1 MGDPLAAYV
10 TERTTDEQYEMLAEK
25 HGINE
30 PIYVQYF
37 TYLKSVITFDWG
49 YSEVLNEDVSDA
61 LRYRFAATLE
71 LSILAFIFDSYIIK
85 DMTVWPSGLRRW
97 LQAPVRKGVGSNP
110 TAVKETCAESTTHM
124 RDT

>member
-49 YSEVLNEDVSDA
+49 YSEVLNEDV
-61 LRYRFAATLE
+61 LLKRLKQFHIAACYVNSLCN
-71 LSILAFIFDSYIIK
+71 L
-85 DMTVWPSGLRRW
+85 
-97 LQAPVRKGVGSNP
+97 KGSLVEVP
-110 TAVKETCAESTTHM
+110 
-124 RDT
+124 RPI

>member
-71 LSILAFIFDSYIIK
+71 LSILAFIFAVAYKPNPSIGDFLIVKFLGKGLYINLK
-85 DMTVWPSGLRRW
+85 PHLEKHTCGQKLR
-97 LQAPVRKGVGSNP
+97 LQLY
-110 TAVKETCAESTTHM
+110 M
-124 RDT
+124 

>member
-1 MGDPLAAYV
+1 MKLWIYVARRLALTIPVLLGVTIITFYLSYGMGDPLAAYV

-37 TYLKSVITFDWG
+37 TYLKSIITFDWG

-61 LRYRFAATLE
+61 FSYRPLE
-71 LSILAFIFDSYIIK
+71 HSDAHGQNTAKILGIEAN
-85 DMTVWPSGLRRW
+85 PEGLYR
-97 LQAPVRKGVGSNP
+97 
-110 TAVKETCAESTTHM
+110 
-124 RDT
+124 